1 MKIKVKDIAKAAGV
15 STTAVSLV
23 LNGRP
28 NRLSETTKEKIK
40 RIATELAFQ
49 SACGDDLLNA
59 PDQHT
64 IGLVVPDNQ
73 DPYMLDMI
81 RYLQTYAFSKGC
93 IAFACMTGI
102 GVAYSRAAVSALAR
116 KGVDGLIYL
125 PPQELEK
132 EDHLIKTLKTLQDQG
147 IPIVLLDCAV
157 YSLFCD
163 FVSSDNKYAG
173 RLAVD
178 ALHRQGHTKIGCITG
193 PLTLYTAKM
202 RLQGYRDGLS
212 RNKLP
217 IESALIQTGIRTED
231 EGCIAAKTLWQNGC
245 TAIFAASPTAA
256 MGVLQ
261 FTQENN
267 IALPSELSVIG
278 YDLPK
283 TSDIPFIRQDMHHMA
298 ELAVDLMLE
307 RLEPSDDAIPPRN
320 FYLTPELIEP

>member
-28 NRLSETTKEKIK
+28 NRLSETAKEKIK

-93 IAFACMTGI
+93 IAFACMTGT

-132 EDHLIKTLKTLQDQG
+132 EDHLIKTLKTIQDQG

-157 YSLFCD
+157 YSL
-163 FVSSDNKYAG
+163 
-173 RLAVD
+173 
-178 ALHRQGHTKIGCITG
+178 
-193 PLTLYTAKM
+193 
-202 RLQGYRDGLS
+202 LS
-212 RNKLP
+212 
-217 IESALIQTGIRTED
+217 LIHI
-231 EGCIAAKTLWQNGC
+231 
-245 TAIFAASPTAA
+245 
-256 MGVLQ
+256 
-261 FTQENN
+261 
-267 IALPSELSVIG
+267 
-278 YDLPK
+278 
-283 TSDIPFIRQDMHHMA
+283 
-298 ELAVDLMLE
+298 
-307 RLEPSDDAIPPRN
+307 
-320 FYLTPELIEP
+320 